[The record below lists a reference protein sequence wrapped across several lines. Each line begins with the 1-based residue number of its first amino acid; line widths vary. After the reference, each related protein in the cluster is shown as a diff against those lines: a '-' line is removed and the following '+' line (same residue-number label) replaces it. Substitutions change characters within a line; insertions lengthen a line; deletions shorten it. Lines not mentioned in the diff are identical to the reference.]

1 MNILSIADMSL
12 MCFPHHILARG
23 YTTTVADFNA
33 LFERMMAYRVC
44 VREGFGTEKESVLR
58 KMDSIAY
65 YQKNRLNP
73 FTYDIRRIKN
83 GGIS

>member
-1 MNILSIADMSL
+1 MNILSTAGMSL

-23 YTTTVADFNA
+23 YTTTLADLDGILA
-33 LFERMMAYRVC
+33 YEER
-44 VREGFGTEKESVLR
+44 VR
-58 KMDSIAY
+58 DSIAY